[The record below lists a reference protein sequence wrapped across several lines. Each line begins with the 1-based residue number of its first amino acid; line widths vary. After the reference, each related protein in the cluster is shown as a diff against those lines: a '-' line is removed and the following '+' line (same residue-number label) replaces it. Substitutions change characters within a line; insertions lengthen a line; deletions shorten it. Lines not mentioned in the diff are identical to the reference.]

1 MASNCRRA
9 LQKRNELGK
18 LSRITTF
25 NVVMLWLITKLI
37 KRDIHGKL
45 DRVQV
50 YITSLTYMSTGS
62 IFKFVLIFISYYELK
77 IKKKKTF
84 N

>member
-62 IFKFVLIFISYYELK
+62 IFKFVLIFISYYELEL
-77 IKKKKTF
+77 KKKKTF

>member
-62 IFKFVLIFISYYELK
+62 IFKFVLIFISYYELEL
-77 IKKKKTF
+77 KKKKTF
-84 N
+84 K